1 MKILIIED
9 EKILSNT
16 IKQYLSKKWIIEQ
29 AFDGYDGYMLAREG
43 FYDAII
49 LDLMMPE
56 MNGYDVLKRLRE
68 NDIKTPVLI
77 LTAKDTINDKLK
89 GFNYGAD
96 DYITKPFELEELKAR
111 IEAIIRRDKGTS
123 FNDTLKY
130 KNLVLNL
137 KNRQVT
143 INGDIINVPGKQ
155 FEVLEMLINMKGTI
169 VTKDQLFN
177 KIWGFNSET
186 TTNVVEVYASG
197 LRKELK
203 KYDYGKYIKTI
214 RGVGYMLI

>member
-1 MKILIIED
+1 M
-9 EKILSNT
+9 
-16 IKQYLSKKWIIEQ
+16 YLFVSHN
-29 AFDGYDGYMLAREG
+29 F
-43 FYDAII
+43 
-49 LDLMMPE
+49 
-56 MNGYDVLKRLRE
+56 
-68 NDIKTPVLI
+68 

>member
-16 IKQYLSKKWIIEQ
+16 IKQYLSKMWNIEQ

-43 FYDAII
+43 IYDAII

-68 NDIKTPVLI
+68 NGIKTPVLI
-77 LTAKDTINDKLK
+77 LTAKDTINDKVK

-96 DYITKPFELEELKAR
+96 DYLTKPFELEELKAR

-123 FNDTLKY
+123 FNDILKY
-130 KNLVLNL
+130 KNLGLNL

>member
-1 MKILIIED
+1 MIWFASHKVE
-9 EKILSNT
+9 
-16 IKQYLSKKWIIEQ
+16 
-29 AFDGYDGYMLAREG
+29 
-43 FYDAII
+43 
-49 LDLMMPE
+49 
-56 MNGYDVLKRLRE
+56 
-68 NDIKTPVLI
+68 
-77 LTAKDTINDKLK
+77 TAKDTINDKVK

-96 DYITKPFELEELKAR
+96 DYLTKPFELEELKAR

>member
-1 MKILIIED
+1 M
-9 EKILSNT
+9 
-16 IKQYLSKKWIIEQ
+16 IKFASHK
-29 AFDGYDGYMLAREG
+29 
-43 FYDAII
+43 
-49 LDLMMPE
+49 
-56 MNGYDVLKRLRE
+56 VS
-68 NDIKTPVLI
+68 
-77 LTAKDTINDKLK
+77 TAKDTINDKVK

-96 DYITKPFELEELKAR
+96 DYLTKPFELEELKAR

-123 FNDTLKY
+123 FNDTVKY

>member
-1 MKILIIED
+1 M
-9 EKILSNT
+9 
-16 IKQYLSKKWIIEQ
+16 
-29 AFDGYDGYMLAREG
+29 
-43 FYDAII
+43 
-49 LDLMMPE
+49 
-56 MNGYDVLKRLRE
+56 
-68 NDIKTPVLI
+68 
-77 LTAKDTINDKLK
+77 
-89 GFNYGAD
+89 
-96 DYITKPFELEELKAR
+96 
-111 IEAIIRRDKGTS
+111 
-123 FNDTLKY
+123 
-130 KNLVLNL
+130 VLNL